1 MTVLVPTAATTPP
14 RVAVRPV
21 GFGRLL
27 RAEWIKLRSLRST
40 WWVLGAGV
48 LLGAAFAGMQSWS
61 VSAVAAE
68 HPDPD
73 RLGSVYATA
82 GVTTALLAFSTVGV
96 LSIAGEYGTGQIRS
110 TLVAAPTR
118 VPALAAKLLVT
129 VAAVLVASVVLV
141 GVGWAAAAPSLAAG
155 GMPVDL
161 TDPDDLRIMA
171 GVPLFLATASA
182 LAFAVGA
189 LVRSSAAGI
198 AVVLG
203 LLLVVENGL
212 GMIPWDPLRDAV
224 QYLPTSAGARLVT
237 NDAFGSVITSVNS
250 DLPPWTGYGV
260 MLAWAVGALAL
271 AAVLLHRRDA

>member
-1 MTVLVPTAATTPP
+1 MTVLTPATPVPT
-14 RVAVRPV
+14 RVAVHPV
-21 GFGRLL
+21 TFRRLV
-27 RAEWIKLRSLRST
+27 RSEWVKLRSLRST
-40 WWVLGAGV
+40 WWTLAVGVALGVALAG
-48 LLGAAFAGMQSWS
+48 AQSAS
-61 VSAVAAE
+61 VSAIAAE

-73 RLGSVYATA
+73 RLGSVYATG
-82 GVTTALLAFSTVGV
+82 GVTLALLAFSTFGV

-118 VPALAAKLLVT
+118 VPALLAKLLVT
-129 VAAVLVASVVLV
+129 VGAVLVASVVMV
-141 GVGWAAAAPSLAAG
+141 AAGWAAAAPSLEAG

-161 TDPDDLRIMA
+161 TDADDLRILL

-182 LAFAVGA
+182 LAFGVGA

-198 AVVLG
+198 TVVLG

-212 GMIPWDPLRDAV
+212 GMIPWEPLRDAV
-224 QYLPTSAGARLVT
+224 AYLPASAGARLVT

-260 MLAWAVGALAL
+260 MLAWTVAAVGA
-271 AAVLLHRRDA
+271 AAVLLRRRDA